1 MRPSTTASATPESS
15 PRRVRQGGGAAWLRP
30 LNAFVRTAGSLV
42 AAEVGHGLV
51 QARVT
56 DVTGQVPY
64 PLCCD
69 VSFSFAGVHSCASR
83 CNHAFSHQNP
93 RPCVC
98 FSYASRSMFLFS
110 SRSP

>member
-1 MRPSTTASATPESS
+1 MPPRDRRQFLRDKIGSPVELNCCRENGRGAEPLGSA
-15 PRRVRQGGGAAWLRP
+15 P
-30 LNAFVRTAGSLV
+30 LDTVVRTAGSLV
-42 AAEVGHGLV
+42 AAEVGHGLI

-69 VSFSFAGVHSCASR
+69 VSFSFAGVHFCASR

-93 RPCVC
+93 LPFAC
-98 FSYASRSMFLFS
+98 FSYAS
-110 SRSP
+110 